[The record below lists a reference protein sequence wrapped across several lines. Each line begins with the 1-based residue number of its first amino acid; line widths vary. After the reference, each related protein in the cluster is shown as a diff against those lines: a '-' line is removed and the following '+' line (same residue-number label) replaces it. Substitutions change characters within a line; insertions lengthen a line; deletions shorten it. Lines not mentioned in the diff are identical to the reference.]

1 MLLIE
6 GRTHTHHTTR
16 ADALRSLV
24 AIAAADQRQAEN
36 AAISDW
42 LTRRLTRQAW
52 LEGRDPESLTRI
64 ERDRERA

>member
-16 ADALRSLV
+16 ADALRSLG
-24 AIAAADQRQAEN
+24 AIAADQRQAEN

-52 LEGRDPESLTRI
+52 LDGRDPESLTRI
-64 ERDRERA
+64 ERDREGA